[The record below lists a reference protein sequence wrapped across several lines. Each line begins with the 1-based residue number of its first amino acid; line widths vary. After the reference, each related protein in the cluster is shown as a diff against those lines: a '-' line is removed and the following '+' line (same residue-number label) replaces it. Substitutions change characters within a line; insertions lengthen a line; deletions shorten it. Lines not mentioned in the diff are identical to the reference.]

1 YGPPGTGKT
10 LLAKAVA
17 TESEANFMA
26 VSIPDLIK
34 GEVGE
39 SEKAI
44 AKIFKTATRCSPCI
58 VFLDELEAIF
68 GSRESSGGLGK
79 QLISQLLMEMDSC
92 GKGVVV
98 LAATNHPETID
109 ASILRPGRLDRLAYV
124 PPPTFEERVAILEI
138 LRQSTKFSENI
149 DLRTV
154 SNLTM
159 NFTGA
164 DLKALVRKAGLY
176 ALKAN
181 RTSIESQDFFSAT
194 ADVQPSVNQVGLLRY
209 QQFRR

>member
-1 YGPPGTGKT
+1 MIKLRWINVCCLFST
-10 LLAKAVA
+10 L
-17 TESEANFMA
+17 
-26 VSIPDLIK
+26 
-34 GEVGE
+34 
-39 SEKAI
+39 
-44 AKIFKTATRCSPCI
+44 
-58 VFLDELEAIF
+58 
-68 GSRESSGGLGK
+68 

-109 ASILRPGRLDRLAYV
+109 ASILRPGKKRADLFFCMRCLSVFAMKTECFENWKQKIGRLDRLAYV

-138 LRQSTKFSENI
+138 LRQGTRFSENI

-181 RTSIESQDFFSAT
+181 RVSSFALCTH
-194 ADVQPSVNQVGLLRY
+194 LH
-209 QQFRR
+209 FRHFLVF